1 MIPFFGL
8 VYGNPSAV
16 SNVSGLVKHI
26 ETSVS
31 TDLRLEVT
39 VEAVVEPRHEGASD
53 QQSDAAIV

>member
-1 MIPFFGL
+1 MIPFFCL

-16 SNVSGLVKHI
+16 SNVSRLVKHI

-39 VEAVVEPRHEGASD
+39 VEAVVQPRYEGASD

>member
-1 MIPFFGL
+1 M
-8 VYGNPSAV
+8 SE
-16 SNVSGLVKHI
+16 LVKHI

-53 QQSDAAIV
+53 QQCYAAIV